1 MTLGLGIDAGKT
13 KRKQPGPVLI
23 IGLLSCLVL
32 ANVVATQYL
41 AWTFQYHG
49 SLGEA
54 VTGQF
59 YWPWSWLVW
68 SFQFYDTHGPVFDRA
83 YLAVAATIGIL
94 FGSYALLFGMM
105 TRKPKGIDD
114 LHGSA
119 RFAEEDE
126 IKATGLL
133 GKQGVYVGGWKD
145 DKGQVRYL
153 RHDGP
158 EHIMAFAPTRSGK
171 GVGLVLPTLLSWSHS
186 AVIYDTKGEN
196 WALTSGWR
204 REHAKNRVLKVDPA
218 ASDGSSVKFNPLSEV
233 RLGSI
238 HEVADVQNLV
248 TMIVDPDGRGLNDH
262 WAKTGHALLVGAS
275 LHLLYKRRLEGGTA
289 TLEGVAGLL
298 SDPARPIDLV
308 YKEMLEYG
316 HVDGKPHPTVAASA
330 RDMLNKEGPER
341 SGVLST
347 AMSFLT
353 LYRDPLVAMNTSASE
368 FQIRDLMNHAD
379 PISLYL
385 VIRPGDK
392 ERLKPLIRLI
402 LNQIV
407 RTLAEKME
415 FANGRA
421 TAHYEHRLLLM
432 LDEFPS
438 LGRMEIFESSL
449 AFLAGYGIKAYLI
462 TQDLAQL
469 TKQYGRDES
478 ITSNCHVRVAYAPNR
493 LETADALSKMTGTTT
508 VVKESITSSGKR
520 FGAVLGH
527 VSKTYHETQRPLLT
541 PDEVS
546 RLPAPKKV
554 NEGGVDERITE
565 AGDMLIFSA
574 GHRPIYGKQILYF
587 TDPTFQARA
596 LIEAPQE
603 SDRLYSFDRD
613 PMSGPGVGQ
622 EFARSQVE
630 QDPAL
635 QFKLT

>member
-1 MTLGLGIDAGKT
+1 MSVGLGIDAG
-13 KRKQPGPVLI
+13 RKKAKQRGPVLVI
-23 IGLLSCLVL
+23 ALLIGLIL
-32 ANVVATQYL
+32 ANVVASQYL
-41 AWTFQYHG
+41 AWVFQYHS
-49 SLGEA
+49 SLGA
-54 VTGQF
+54 PAAGQF
-59 YWPWSWLVW
+59 YWPWSWLTW
-68 SFQFYDTHGPVFDRA
+68 SFQFYDSHGPVFDKA
-83 YLAVAATIGIL
+83 YLAVAATIGLL

-105 TRKPKGIDD
+105 TRKPKGIED

-133 GKQGVYVGGWKD
+133 GKKGVYVGGWKD
-145 DKGQVRYL
+145 GKGRVRYL

-171 GVGLVLPTLLSWSHS
+171 GVGLVLPTLLSWPHS
-186 AVIYDTKGEN
+186 AVVYDTKGEN

-204 REHAKNRVLKVDPA
+204 REYAKNRVLKFDPA
-218 ASDGSSVKFNPLSEV
+218 AADGSSVKFNPLSEV

-275 LHLLYKRRLEGGTA
+275 LHLLYKCKTEGRTA

-298 SDPARPIDLV
+298 SDPARPIDAV
-308 YKEMLEYG
+308 YKEMLEYP

-368 FQIRDLMNHAD
+368 FQIRDLMNFED
-379 PISLYL
+379 PVSLYL

-469 TKQYGRDES
+469 TKQYGREES

-493 LETADALSKMTGTTT
+493 METAEALSKMTGTTT
-508 VVKESITSSGKR
+508 VVKESLTSSGKR

-541 PDEVS
+541 PDECM
-546 RLPAPKKV
+546 RLPAPKKA
-554 NEGGVDERITE
+554 NEGGEDEKITE
-565 AGDMLIFSA
+565 AGDMLIFAA
-574 GHRPIYGKQILYF
+574 GHRPVYGKQMLYF
-587 TDPTFQARA
+587 TDPTFNARA
-596 LIEAPQE
+596 LIEAPRE

-613 PMSGPGVGQ
+613 PLRGPMERAPEV
-622 EFARSQVE
+622 A
-630 QDPAL
+630 
-635 QFKLT
+635 FKLG